1 MAKSFATDIPP
12 MFKLGDIRRTGSILT
27 TLDD

>member
-1 MAKSFATDIPP
+1 MAKSFAIDILP

-27 TLDD
+27 TPG

>member
-27 TLDD
+27 TPG